1 MVCLSFP
8 LSEDRRPTRSFTN
21 IFYFFCTDAHPC
33 ILDKRDIAAGEA
45 IRSEGGED
53 ENEEELWKNNGH
65 TFLSF
70 HSFFLPSHGLNQL
83 LLHLLMLP
91 NFPLALTPS
100 DGVPLLLLLCLGPVS
115 CWQCV
120 EINNT
125 HGGGGHVKVLC
136 IRAEAYMY

>member
-65 TFLSF
+65 TFHLIPFFLSAFAWPEPTSSSSF
-70 HSFFLPSHGLNQL
+70 HASELPFSFNP
-83 LLHLLMLP
+83 
-91 NFPLALTPS
+91 
-100 DGVPLLLLLCLGPVS
+100 
-115 CWQCV
+115 
-120 EINNT
+120 
-125 HGGGGHVKVLC
+125 K
-136 IRAEAYMY
+136 